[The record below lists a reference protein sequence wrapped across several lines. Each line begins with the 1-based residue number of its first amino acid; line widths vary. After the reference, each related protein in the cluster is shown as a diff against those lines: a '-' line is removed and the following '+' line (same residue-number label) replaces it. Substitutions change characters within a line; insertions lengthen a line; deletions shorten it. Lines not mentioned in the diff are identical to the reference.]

1 MAHVQT
7 QLLHYCVWL
16 KIQKEPQIYRVEEHV
31 CDTEL
36 LVQVME
42 DAEGLVEI
50 DVELSW
56 LQNVCISVRL
66 LQAA

>member
-7 QLLHYCVWL
+7 QLLNYCVWL
-16 KIQKEPQIYRVEEHV
+16 KSQKSHRFIESRST
-31 CDTEL
+31 CDTKL
-36 LVQVME
+36 LVQVMK

-50 DVELSW
+50 DVELRW
-56 LQNVCISVRL
+56 LQNVCISIRL